1 LIKLLNTR
9 LCELKRNLAFEPIVT
24 IAREE
29 CTSINVEQLAST
41 RAISAIV
48 TALAVIESPGHP

>member
-1 LIKLLNTR
+1 
-9 LCELKRNLAFEPIVT
+9 VT

-29 CTSINVEQLAST
+29 CTRMNVEQLAST

-48 TALAVIESPGHP
+48 IALAVIESPGHPYPCSKAHTQ